1 MKVSNDFILREIAGE
16 YILVPVGAAA
26 AKFNGLITLNEL
38 GKFIFEALADD
49 CTLGQLVEKITAEYD
64 VDAATAAADAEEFL
78 GELRGIGALLD
89 A

>member
-1 MKVSNDFILREIAGE
+1 MKVSNDFILRGIAGE

-49 CTLGQLVEKITAEYD
+49 CTLGQLVDKITSEYD